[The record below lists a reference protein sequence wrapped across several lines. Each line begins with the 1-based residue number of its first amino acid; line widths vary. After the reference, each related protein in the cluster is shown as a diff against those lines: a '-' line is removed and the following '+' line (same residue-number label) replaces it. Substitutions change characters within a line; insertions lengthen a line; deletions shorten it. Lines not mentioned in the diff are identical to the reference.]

1 MIDKK
6 VISLVAAT
14 VIGAAL
20 MATPALAAGHRGGG
34 GFCTQV
40 RAAVAQYGQE
50 AVVVW
55 ARSQGASE
63 GQIARGRACLL

>member
-1 MIDKK
+1 MVHKRM
-6 VISLVAAT
+6 VSLVAAT

-20 MATPALAAGHRGGG
+20 IAAPTLAAGRGGG
-34 GFCTQV
+34 GRFCAQV
-40 RAAVAQYGQE
+40 RAAVAQYGRE
-50 AVVVW
+50 AVAVW